1 MQQTGYRN
9 LIVWQKAM
17 DLVILVYVLVSDFPK
32 EETYGLSS
40 QIKRAVISIPSNIAE
55 GSRRTSSKDRKY
67 FLVIAFGSVAELETQ
82 IELAKRLGFGKEE
95 NYAKINST
103 LDEVARMLNKMS
115 QSE

>member
-1 MQQTGYRN
+1 MHQTGYRN

-17 DLVILVYVLVSDFPK
+17 DLVVLVYALVNDFPK
-32 EETYGLSS
+32 VEMYGLSS
-40 QIKRAVISIPSNIAE
+40 QIKRAAVSIPSNITE

-82 IELAKRLGFGKEE
+82 IELAKRLGFGNEE
-95 NYAKINST
+95 NYAKINSL
-103 LDEVARMLNKMS
+103 LDEVARILNKMS